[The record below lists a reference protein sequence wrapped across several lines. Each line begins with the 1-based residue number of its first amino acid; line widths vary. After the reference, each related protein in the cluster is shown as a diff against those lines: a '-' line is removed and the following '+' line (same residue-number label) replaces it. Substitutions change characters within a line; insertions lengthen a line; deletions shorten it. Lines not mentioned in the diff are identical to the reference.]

1 MNNPRTLII
10 DPRDRMSINIESMN
24 KLGFVTD
31 VAHSEIDA
39 LDKVDKNPYEFIWLD
54 VDEDLS
60 INYTGIDLVYKIRHY
75 PTMNIST
82 PIHGFTDKKGS
93 PYTLKPKEFG
103 LEVCVRYL
111 DSRYLEKIA
120 ALLNKNESAIKNG
133 TFKPSYGYA
142 WFNEQR
148 ALTVFYDN
156 KPRLKEA
163 LKGMA
168 FEQIPG
174 LKEQL
179 HHYHVEQNW
188 VCMFNSVYDFAN
200 GAHYLGLNNLHNAC
214 QVFSSYQNS
223 HEAQSLED
231 LYQFI
236 IDIMDKTVFHLRC
249 WIEKN

>member
-10 DPRDRMSINIESMN
+10 DPRGRMSIDIKTMN
-24 KLGFVTD
+24 ELGFVTD
-31 VAHSEIDA
+31 VARSEIDA
-39 LDKVDKNPYEFIWLD
+39 LDKVDKNSYEFIWLD
-54 VDEDLS
+54 VDKDPN
-60 INYTGIDLVYKIRHY
+60 INYTGIDLVYKIRHNL
-75 PTMNIST
+75 TMNIST
-82 PIHGFTDKKGS
+82 PIHGFTDNKHS
-93 PYTLKPKEFG
+93 AYTLNPKEFG

-120 ALLNKNESAIKNG
+120 ALLKKNESAIKNG

-142 WFNEQR
+142 WLDEHR
-148 ALTVFYDN
+148 ALTVFYGN
-156 KPRLKEA
+156 KPRLKET

-174 LKEQL
+174 LKKL
-179 HHYHVEQNW
+179 LNHYHVEQNW
-188 VCMFNSVYDFAN
+188 ACMFDSVYDFAS

-214 QVFSSYQNS
+214 EVFSSYRNS
-223 HEAQSLED
+223 HEVQRLED

-236 IDIMDKTVFHLRC
+236 IDIMDKTTFHLRC